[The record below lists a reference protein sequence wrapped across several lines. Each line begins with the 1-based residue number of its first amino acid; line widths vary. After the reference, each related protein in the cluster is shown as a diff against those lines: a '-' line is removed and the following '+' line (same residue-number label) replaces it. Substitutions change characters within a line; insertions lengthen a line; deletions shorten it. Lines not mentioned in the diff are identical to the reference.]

1 MNQRTIRTNSGGR
14 RATLVNLDPRRI
26 AEQFLADVLPRR
38 WSHTIGVA
46 SVAADL
52 ADILAPEKA
61 DTIVAAAW
69 LHDIGYA
76 PSLVRTGFHPLDGA
90 AYLATHIAP
99 GAISAEVVNL
109 VAHHTG
115 AAFEARERGLNDAMV
130 GYPAPT
136 GDLLAILSCADLC
149 TGPDGAPVDPGAR
162 IAEVLA
168 RYPAGDP
175 VHRAISASGPGLV
188 AEARTILDEAAM
200 GACGKRDLGHA
211 RWPGR

>member
-1 MNQRTIRTNSGGR
+1 MDEMIRTNSCGR
-14 RATLVNLDPRRI
+14 RGGNRALLPRRT
-26 AEQFLADVLPRR
+26 AENFLADVLPRR

-52 ADILAPEKA
+52 ARILAPEKV

-76 PSLVRTGFHPLDGA
+76 PCLVRTKFHPLDGA

-99 GAISAEVVNL
+99 GAAISSEVVNL

-115 AAFEARERGLNDAMV
+115 AAFEARERGLSDAMV

-149 TGPDGAPVDPGAR
+149 TGPDGSPVDPGAR

-200 GACGKRDLGHA
+200 GGWKRDLGHA